1 MIVTILVLCI
11 TTELE
16 SNKITL
22 KAFKLYEKACDTY
35 DSWCYNLADMYFNGY
50 GTKQNYHKA
59 IKLYSKTCD
68 NGYAP
73 SCNNLGLLYYN
84 GNGVAVNYDKA
95 L

>member
-1 MIVTILVLCI
+1 M
-11 TTELE
+11 
-16 SNKITL
+16 
-22 KAFKLYEKACDTY
+22 YEKGVGVKE
-35 DSWCYNLADMYFNGY
+35 NN
-50 GTKQNYHKA
+50 KKA

-95 L
+95 LELFKNVR